1 MRKIT
6 ADILFPMNQSPINN
20 GVLVLNDA
28 GAIEAILPNADGLM
42 EVEVLEGYLAPGFI
56 NSHCHVELSHLHNSL
71 PEQTGI
77 VDFILGVQTKRNS
90 FSEQD
95 ILAAAL
101 KADAQMQAEGIVAVG
116 DISNNLSSIEI
127 KKQSPIFYHTFFEVI
142 GFNPERAEKI
152 LMDALQMQAA
162 AKLSHSSIV
171 PHAPY
176 SVSSKLMQAIAAL
189 ANNQTISIH
198 NQESAAENIFMQTAG
213 GDFTRLY
220 EKFGIDI
227 SHFEAG
233 FDSSL
238 ASYIH
243 LFQSQKLGLV
253 HNTFMSPAD
262 MELAKQSGN
271 EIYYVICAN
280 ANLFIENKLPDI
292 SFLQA
297 AGANIC
303 LGTDSLASNHSLSM
317 LSEINTIRAAYPQ
330 IPLAELLHWATLNSA
345 AFLGLSDQLGAFKI
359 GSKPGI
365 NLMNKD
371 LKSLRVIA
379 AASTQKNY
387 I

>member
-28 GAIEAILPNADGLM
+28 GAVEAILPTADGLTG
-42 EVEVLEGYLAPGFI
+42 VEVLDGYLAPGFI
-56 NSHCHVELSHLHNSL
+56 NSHCHLELSHLQNVL
-71 PEQTGI
+71 PEHTGI
-77 VDFILGVQTKRNS
+77 VDFILGVQAKRNN
-90 FSEQD
+90 FSEQE
-95 ILAAAL
+95 IIAAAL
-101 KADAQMQAEGIVAVG
+101 KADAQMQAQGIVAVG
-116 DISNNLSSIEI
+116 DIANSTFSFAA
-127 KKQSPIFYHTFFEVI
+127 KKDSAIFYHTFFEVI
-142 GFNPERAEKI
+142 GFNPAAADKI
-152 LMDALQMQAA
+152 ISDALQMQLAA
-162 AKLSHSSIV
+162 RLSHSSIV

-176 SVSSKLMQAIAAL
+176 SVSSKLMELINDL
-189 ANNQTISIH
+189 PNNQTISIH
-198 NQESAAENIFMQTAG
+198 NQESTAENIFMQTAS

-227 SHFEAG
+227 SHFKAG

-238 ASYIH
+238 AAYIH
-243 LFQSQKLGLV
+243 LFQSKKMGLV
-253 HNTFMSPAD
+253 HNTFMSAAD
-262 MELAKQSGN
+262 LALAKNSAN

-292 SFLQA
+292 AFLQA

-330 IPLAELLHWATLNSA
+330 IPMAELLQWATLNGA
-345 AFLGLSDQLGAFKI
+345 AFLGLEEQFGAFKI

-365 NLMNKD
+365 NLIAKD
-371 LKSLRVIA
+371 FKSLQVIA
-379 AASTQKNY
+379 SA
-387 I
+387 

>member
-28 GAIEAILPNADGLM
+28 GAVEAILPSADGLT
-42 EVEVLEGYLAPGFI
+42 EVEVLDGYLAPGFI
-56 NSHCHVELSHLHNSL
+56 NSHCHLELSHLQNVL
-71 PEQTGI
+71 PEHTGI

-90 FSEQD
+90 FSEQE
-95 ILAAAL
+95 IIAAAF
-101 KADAQMQAEGIVAVG
+101 KADAYMQAQGIVAVG
-116 DISNNLSSIEI
+116 DIANSTFSFAA
-127 KKQSPIFYHTFFEVI
+127 KKDSAIFYHTFFEVI
-142 GFNPERAEKI
+142 GFNPAAADKI
-152 LMDALQMQAA
+152 ISDALQMQVA

-176 SVSSKLMQAIAAL
+176 SVSSKLMELINDL
-189 ANNQTISIH
+189 PNNQTISIH
-198 NQESAAENIFMQTAG
+198 NQESDAENIFMQTAS

-227 SHFEAG
+227 SHFKAG

-238 ASYIH
+238 AAYIH
-243 LFQSQKLGLV
+243 LFQAKKMGLV

-262 MELAKQSGN
+262 MQLAKNSAN
-271 EIYYVICAN
+271 EMYYVICAN

-292 SFLQA
+292 AFLQA

-303 LGTDSLASNHSLSM
+303 LGTDSLASNHSLSI
-317 LSEINTIRAAYPQ
+317 LSEINTIRTAYPQ
-330 IPLAELLHWATLNSA
+330 IPLAELLQWATLNGA
-345 AFLGLSDQLGAFKI
+345 AFLGIEEQFGAFKI

-365 NLMNKD
+365 NLIAKD
-371 LKSLRVIA
+371 LKSLQVIA
-379 AASTQKNY
+379 SA
-387 I
+387 

>member
-28 GAIEAILPNADGLM
+28 GAVEAILPSADGLM

-56 NSHCHVELSHLHNSL
+56 NSHCHLELSHLHNVL
-71 PEQTGI
+71 PEHTGI
-77 VDFILGVQTKRNS
+77 VDFILGVQAKRNN
-90 FSEQD
+90 FSEEE
-95 ILAAAL
+95 IIAAAL

-116 DISNNLSSIEI
+116 DIANSTFSFTV
-127 KKQSPIFYHTFFEVI
+127 KKDSAIFYHTFFEVI
-142 GFNPERAEKI
+142 GFNPSAAEQI
-152 LMDALQMQAA
+152 ISDALQMQLA
-162 AKLSHSSIV
+162 AKLSHSSIT

-176 SVSSKLMQAIAAL
+176 SVSSKLMELINDL
-189 ANNQTISIH
+189 PNNQTISIH
-198 NQESAAENIFMQTAG
+198 NQESAAENIFMQTAS

-227 SHFEAG
+227 SHFKAG

-238 ASYIH
+238 AAYIH
-243 LFQSQKLGLV
+243 LFQSKKMGLV
-253 HNTFMSPAD
+253 HNTFMSAAD
-262 MELAKQSGN
+262 MELAKKSAN

-280 ANLFIENKLPDI
+280 ANVYIENNLPDI
-292 SFLQA
+292 AFLQA

-317 LSEINTIRAAYPQ
+317 LSEINTIRAANPQ
-330 IPLAELLHWATLNSA
+330 IPLAELLQWATLNGA
-345 AFLGLSDQLGAFKI
+345 AFLGLEQQFGAFKI

-365 NLMNKD
+365 NLIAKD
-371 LKSLRVIA
+371 LKSLQVIA
-379 AASTQKNY
+379 SD
-387 I
+387 

>member
-28 GAIEAILPNADGLM
+28 GAVEAILPSADGLM

-56 NSHCHVELSHLHNSL
+56 NSHCHLELSHLQNVL
-71 PEQTGI
+71 PEHTGI

-90 FSEQD
+90 FSEQE
-95 ILAAAL
+95 IIAAAL
-101 KADAQMQAEGIVAVG
+101 KADAYMQAQGIVAVG
-116 DISNNLSSIEI
+116 DIANSTFSFAA
-127 KKQSPIFYHTFFEVI
+127 KKDSAIFYHTFFEVI
-142 GFNPERAEKI
+142 GFNRERAEQI
-152 LMDALQMQAA
+152 ISDALQMQVA

-176 SVSSKLMQAIAAL
+176 SVSTKLMELINDL
-189 ANNQTISIH
+189 PNNQTISIH
-198 NQESAAENIFMQTAG
+198 NQESDAENIFMQTAS

-227 SHFEAG
+227 SHFKAG

-238 ASYIH
+238 AAYIH
-243 LFQSQKLGLV
+243 LFQSKKMGLV

-262 MELAKQSGN
+262 MQLAKNSAN

-280 ANLFIENKLPDI
+280 ANVFIENKLPDI

-330 IPLAELLHWATLNSA
+330 IPLAELLQWATLNGA
-345 AFLGLSDQLGAFKI
+345 AFLGLEEQLSAFKI

-365 NLMNKD
+365 NLIAKD
-371 LKSLRVIA
+371 LKSLKVIA
-379 AASTQKNY
+379 SA
-387 I
+387 

>member
-28 GAIEAILPNADGLM
+28 GAVEAILPNADGLM

-56 NSHCHVELSHLHNSL
+56 NSHCHLELSHLHNSL
-71 PEQTGI
+71 PEHTGI
-77 VDFILGVQTKRNS
+77 VDFILGVQAKRNS
-90 FSEQD
+90 FSEEE
-95 ILAAAL
+95 IIAAAL
-101 KADAQMQAEGIVAVG
+101 KADAYMQAQGIVAVG

-142 GFNPERAEKI
+142 GFNPAAAEKI
-152 LMDALQMQAA
+152 ISDALQMQLAA
-162 AKLSHSSIV
+162 SHSNSSIV

-176 SVSSKLMQAIAAL
+176 SVSSKLMELINDL
-189 ANNQTISIH
+189 PNNQTISIH
-198 NQESAAENIFMQTAG
+198 NQESAAENIFMQTAS

-227 SHFEAG
+227 SHFKAG

-238 ASYIH
+238 AAYID
-243 LFQSQKLGLV
+243 LFQSKKMGLV

-262 MELAKQSGN
+262 LALAKNSGN

-280 ANLFIENKLPDI
+280 ANVYIENKLPDI

-330 IPLAELLHWATLNSA
+330 IALAELLQWATLNGA
-345 AFLGLSDQLGAFKI
+345 AFLGLEQQLGAFKI
-359 GSKPGI
+359 GTKPGI
-365 NLMNKD
+365 NLIAKD
-371 LKSLRVIA
+371 LKSLQVIA
-379 AASTQKNY
+379 SA
-387 I
+387 